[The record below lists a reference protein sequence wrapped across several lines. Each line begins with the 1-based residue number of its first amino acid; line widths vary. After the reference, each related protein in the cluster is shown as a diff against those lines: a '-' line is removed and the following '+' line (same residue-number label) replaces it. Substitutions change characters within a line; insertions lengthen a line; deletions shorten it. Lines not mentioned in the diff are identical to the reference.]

1 MKQYTSPRIIQ
12 VLLHTESLME
22 TLSGGGQGQ
31 SGDEAETRK
40 QGQPT
45 GDSPIWDSWQ

>member
-1 MKQYTSPRIIQ
+1 MKQYISPITLLVR
-12 VLLHTESLME
+12 LHTESLMQ

-31 SGDEAETRK
+31 SGDEAETRQ